1 MGLFSKKPSKNKIYT
16 LQKAMEFVSKNEG
29 YSVVPENGGYRIITD
44 KEANMHIERY
54 KTRMRQRDSF
64 KNEILTGFT
73 PNGTTQRTSYDY
85 EYRAYDEE
93 R

>member
-16 LQKAMEFVSKNEG
+16 LSEAMDKVKKYEG
-29 YSVVPENGGYRIITD
+29 YSVVPEENGYKLIPD

-54 KTRMRQRDSF
+54 KTRMRERESF
-64 KNEILTGFT
+64 KNGILTGFT
-73 PNGTTQRTSYDY
+73 PNGTTNNENKTYQ
-85 EYRAYDEE
+85 YRAYDEG